1 MTPFVTR
8 CALAGGLA
16 TALVLAIAL
25 TASGWAYDADHK
37 ALRSTYGSTLAEQ
50 LAASAIDPL
59 LANEALRLTSL
70 SQEMSQLSGVA
81 WAALYDLDGRRLAG
95 GEGAPAQAPEADG
108 ETRFQQPLIFGRE
121 ALGRAVV
128 ALPTLSAERQGPSAT
143 LAVVA
148 GLIVL
153 LTFLSGLLGHRA
165 ELRLQQL
172 RQRLEGKLGRTV
184 APGDPLQ
191 ALIQLIDPPQQIV
204 RAPEPGKLPEAS
216 TLEGDEEGIGE
227 ERQDQAYLLVIN
239 LFNQSQLSPQA
250 RQTLFAQL
258 GQALESQLAGTTGR
272 RGFLAGT
279 GMVVLLPQR
288 SSSLDPALEAIE
300 RSLALQRAA
309 QGALADGD
317 IPAELRF
324 GLERL
329 EDEHAAT
336 ANPETLL
343 TTARDAVY
351 RTITLAALARP
362 GSLVIGDAVM
372 RAVDEVA
379 GLEAEAVAASALA
392 ALGAQDPA
400 WRVADRP
407 ALRPLASADSD
418 PKADEEG
425 HGEQGHGEEAP

>member
-25 TASGWAYDADHK
+25 TASGWAYDADQK
-37 ALRSTYGSTLAEQ
+37 ALRTTYGSTLAEQ

-59 LANEALRLTSL
+59 LADEALRLTSL
-70 SQEMSQLSGVA
+70 TQEMSGLSGVA

-108 ETRFQQPLIFGRE
+108 ATRFQQPLIFGRE
-121 ALGRAVV
+121 ALGKAVV
-128 ALPTLSAERQGPSAT
+128 ALPTLGAGRQGPTAT
-143 LAVVA
+143 LAVAA
-148 GLIVL
+148 GLIAL
-153 LTFLSGLLGHRA
+153 LTILSGLLGRRA
-165 ELRLQQL
+165 ERRLHQL
-172 RQRLEGKLGRTV
+172 RQRLEAKLGRTV
-184 APGDPLQ
+184 TPVDPLQ

-204 RAPEPGKLPEAS
+204 RAPARGKAPEAPA
-216 TLEGDEEGIGE
+216 LEGEEDGAGD

-250 RQTLFAQL
+250 RQTLLAQL
-258 GQALESQLAGTTGR
+258 GQALDGQLAGTPGR

-279 GMVVLLPQR
+279 GMVVLLPQS
-288 SSSLDPALEAIE
+288 SSSLDPALEAIQ
-300 RSLALQRAA
+300 RSLTLQRSARA
-309 QGALADGD
+309 ALAEGD

-329 EDEHAAT
+329 EDDHAAT

-343 TTARDAVY
+343 TTASEAVY
-351 RTITLAALARP
+351 RTITLAALARA
-362 GSLVIGDAVM
+362 GGLVIGDAVM
-372 RAVDEVA
+372 RAVDKVGA
-379 GLEAEAVAASALA
+379 LSAEPVAASALA

-400 WRVADRP
+400 WRIADRP
-407 ALRPLASADSD
+407 EAATPT
-418 PKADEEG
+418 PEEG
-425 HGEQGHGEEAP
+425 DGDGDAADVESGAP

>member
-25 TASGWAYDADHK
+25 TASGWAYNADQR
-37 ALRSTYGSTLAEQ
+37 ALRTTYGSTLAEQ

-59 LANEALRLTSL
+59 LADEALRLTSL
-70 SQEMSQLSGVA
+70 TQEMSRLSGVA

-95 GEGAPAQAPEADG
+95 GEGAPAQAPKADG
-108 ETRFQQPLIFGRE
+108 ATRFQQPLIFGRE
-121 ALGRAVV
+121 ALGKAVV
-128 ALPTLSAERQGPSAT
+128 ALPTLSAERQGPSA
-143 LAVVA
+143 AVAVAA
-148 GLIVL
+148 GLVVL
-153 LTFLSGLLGHRA
+153 LALLSGLLARRA
-165 ELRLQQL
+165 ERRLHQL

-184 APGDPLQ
+184 ATADPLR

-204 RAPEPGKLPEAS
+204 RPSASEPLPPGPVAS
-216 TLEGDEEGIGE
+216 GDEDGPGE

-258 GQALESQLAGTTGR
+258 GQALDSQLAGTTGR

-279 GMVVLLPQR
+279 GMVVLLPQS
-288 SSSLDPALEAIE
+288 SSSLDPALEAIQ
-300 RSLALQRAA
+300 RSLTLLRSA
-309 QGALADGD
+309 QAALADGAV
-317 IPAELRF
+317 PAELRF

-329 EDEHAAT
+329 GDEHAAAT
-336 ANPETLL
+336 NPETLL
-343 TTARDAVY
+343 TTASEAVY
-351 RTITLAALARP
+351 RTITLAALAR
-362 GSLVIGDAVM
+362 GGGLVIGDAVM
-372 RAVDEVA
+372 RTVDKA
-379 GLEAEAVAASALA
+379 GGLEAEPVAASALA

-407 ALRPLASADSD
+407 PAPPPSLTADAESS
-418 PKADEEG
+418 EG
-425 HGEQGHGEEAP
+425 EGAP

>member
-25 TASGWAYDADHK
+25 IASGWAYDADQR
-37 ALRSTYGSTLAEQ
+37 ALRTTYGSTLAEQ

-70 SQEMSQLSGVA
+70 TQEMSHLSGVA

-95 GEGAPAQAPEADG
+95 GEGAPAQAPKADG
-108 ETRFQQPLIFGRE
+108 VTRFQEPLIFGRE

-128 ALPTLSAERQGPSAT
+128 ALPTLSAERLGPTAT
-143 LAVVA
+143 LAVAA
-148 GLIVL
+148 GLVVL
-153 LTFLSGLLGHRA
+153 LTLLSGLLGQRV
-165 ELRLQQL
+165 ERRLQQL
-172 RQRLEGKLGRTV
+172 RERLEAKLGRTV
-184 APGDPLQ
+184 SPPDPLK

-204 RAPEPGKLPEAS
+204 RAPAGGLPPEA
-216 TLEGDEEGIGE
+216 TALEGDEEGSGE

-258 GQALESQLAGTTGR
+258 GQALDSLLQGKTGR
-272 RGFLAGT
+272 RGLLAGT
-279 GMVVLLPQR
+279 GMVVLLPQS

-309 QGALADGD
+309 QAALADGA

-329 EDEHAAT
+329 GDEHAAT

-343 TTARDAVY
+343 TTASEAVY
-351 RTITLAALARP
+351 RTITLAALART

-372 RAVDEVA
+372 RTVDKVG
-379 GLEAEAVAASALA
+379 GLEAEPVAASALA

-400 WRVADRP
+400 WRVANRP
-407 ALRPLASADSD
+407 APGPLAHAEGDGVAEGESD
-418 PKADEEG
+418 EKGPGYET
-425 HGEQGHGEEAP
+425 P

>member
-1 MTPFVTR
+1 
-8 CALAGGLA
+8 
-16 TALVLAIAL
+16 
-25 TASGWAYDADHK
+25 
-37 ALRSTYGSTLAEQ
+37 
-50 LAASAIDPL
+50 
-59 LANEALRLTSL
+59 
-70 SQEMSQLSGVA
+70 MSQLSGVA

-172 RQRLEGKLGRTV
+172 RQRLEAKLGRTV

-204 RAPEPGKLPEAS
+204 RTPEPGKLPEAS

-279 GMVVLLPQR
+279 GMVVLATATFQQPRPSPRGHRTQL
-288 SSSLDPALEAIE
+288 
-300 RSLALQRAA
+300 SLAAS
-309 QGALADGD
+309 
-317 IPAELRF
+317 
-324 GLERL
+324 
-329 EDEHAAT
+329 
-336 ANPETLL
+336 
-343 TTARDAVY
+343 
-351 RTITLAALARP
+351 RP
-362 GSLVIGDAVM
+362 GGPGGRGHSGGAPLWA
-372 RAVDEVA
+372 RA
-379 GLEAEAVAASALA
+379 S
-392 ALGAQDPA
+392 
-400 WRVADRP
+400 
-407 ALRPLASADSD
+407 
-418 PKADEEG
+418 
-425 HGEQGHGEEAP
+425 

>member
-16 TALVLAIAL
+16 SALLLAIAL
-25 TASGWAYDADHK
+25 TASGMAYDADQK
-37 ALRSTYGSTLAEQ
+37 ALRTTYGSTLAEQ

-70 SQEMSQLSGVA
+70 TQEMSHLSGVA

-95 GEGAPAQAPEADG
+95 GEGAPAQAPAADG
-108 ETRFQQPLIFGRE
+108 ATRFQQPLIFGRE
-121 ALGRAVV
+121 ALGKAVV
-128 ALPTLSAERQGPSAT
+128 ALPTLGAERQGPTTT
-143 LAVVA
+143 LAVAA
-148 GLIVL
+148 GLIALFTV
-153 LTFLSGLLGHRA
+153 LSGLLGRRV
-165 ELRLQQL
+165 ERRLHQL
-172 RQRLEGKLGRTV
+172 RQRLEAKLGRTV
-184 APGDPLQ
+184 PPADPLQ

-204 RAPEPGKLPEAS
+204 RAPAHGKAPEAP
-216 TLEGDEEGIGE
+216 TLEGDEDGAGD

-250 RQTLFAQL
+250 RQTLLAQL
-258 GQALESQLAGTTGR
+258 GQALDGQLAGTPGR

-279 GMVVLLPQR
+279 GMVVLLPQS
-288 SSSLDPALEAIE
+288 SSSLDPALEAIQ
-300 RSLALQRAA
+300 RSLTLQRSARA
-309 QGALADGD
+309 ALADGD

-343 TTARDAVY
+343 TTASEAVY
-351 RTITLAALARP
+351 RTITLAALARA
-362 GSLVIGDAVM
+362 GGLVIGDAVM
-372 RAVDEVA
+372 RAVDKVGA
-379 GLEAEAVAASALA
+379 LSAEPVAASALA

-400 WRVADRP
+400 WRIADRP
-407 ALRPLASADSD
+407 EAPAPA
-418 PKADEEG
+418 PEEG
-425 HGEQGHGEEAP
+425 GGDEGPADVETEAP

>member
-16 TALVLAIAL
+16 TALLLAIAL
-25 TASGWAYDADHK
+25 AASGWAYNADQK
-37 ALRSTYGSTLAEQ
+37 ALRTTYGSTLAEQ

-59 LANEALRLTSL
+59 LADEALRLTSL
-70 SQEMSQLSGVA
+70 TQEMSRLSGVA

-108 ETRFQQPLIFGRE
+108 ATRFQQPLIFGRE
-121 ALGRAVV
+121 ALGKAVV
-128 ALPTLSAERQGPSAT
+128 ALPTLSAGRQGPSAS
-143 LAVVA
+143 LAVAA
-148 GLIVL
+148 GLIALFTVL
-153 LTFLSGLLGHRA
+153 GGLLGRRV
-165 ELRLQQL
+165 ERRLHQL
-172 RQRLEGKLGRTV
+172 RQRLEAKLGRTV
-184 APGDPLQ
+184 APPDPLQ

-204 RAPEPGKLPEAS
+204 RTPTRGKAPDALAL
-216 TLEGDEEGIGE
+216 TGDEDGTGE
-227 ERQDQAYLLVIN
+227 DLQDQAYLLVIN

-258 GQALESQLAGTTGR
+258 GQALDGQLAGTAGR

-279 GMVVLLPQR
+279 GMVVLLPQS
-288 SSSLDPALEAIE
+288 SSSLDPALDAIQ
-300 RSLALQRAA
+300 RSLTLQRSARA
-309 QGALADGD
+309 ALAEGD

-343 TTARDAVY
+343 TTASEAVY

-362 GSLVIGDAVM
+362 AGLVIGDAVM
-372 RAVDEVA
+372 RTVDKVGA
-379 GLEAEAVAASALA
+379 LSAEPVAASALA

-407 ALRPLASADSD
+407 
-418 PKADEEG
+418 
-425 HGEQGHGEEAP
+425 EAPAPAPEDGAGGDKGDGAP

>member
-16 TALVLAIAL
+16 TAVVLTIAL
-25 TASGWAYDADHK
+25 TASGWAYDADQR
-37 ALRSTYGSTLAEQ
+37 ALRTTYGSTLAEH

-59 LANEALRLTSL
+59 LSDEALRLTSL
-70 SQEMSQLSGVA
+70 TQEMSRLSGVA

-95 GEGAPAQAPEADG
+95 GEGAPAQAPMADG
-108 ETRFQQPLIFGRE
+108 ATRFQHPLIFGRE

-128 ALPTLSAERQGPSAT
+128 ALPTLSTERQGPSAA
-143 LAVVA
+143 LAVAA
-148 GLIVL
+148 GLVAL
-153 LTFLSGLLGHRA
+153 LTLLGGLLGRRA
-165 ELRLQQL
+165 EGRLHQL

-184 APGDPLQ
+184 SPTDPLQ

-204 RAPEPGKLPEAS
+204 RTPASGALVPETAPGGDG
-216 TLEGDEEGIGE
+216 EGAGE
-227 ERQDQAYLLVIN
+227 EPQDQAYLLVIN

-258 GQALESQLAGTTGR
+258 GQALDSQLVGTPGR

-279 GMVVLLPQR
+279 GMVVLLPQ
-288 SSSLDPALEAIE
+288 SSSGLDPALEAIQ

-309 QGALADGD
+309 RTALTEGD
-317 IPAELRF
+317 IPGELRF

-329 EDEHAAT
+329 EDEHATT

-343 TTARDAVY
+343 TTASEAVY
-351 RTITLAALARP
+351 RTITLAALARA
-362 GSLVIGDAVM
+362 GGLVIGDAVM
-372 RAVDEVA
+372 RAVDKVG
-379 GLEAEAVAASALA
+379 GLEAEPVAASALA

-400 WRVADRP
+400 WRVGDRLP
-407 ALRPLASADSD
+407 SAPPESAT
-418 PKADEEG
+418 P
-425 HGEQGHGEEAP
+425 GEEEAAP

>member
-16 TALVLAIAL
+16 TTLLLAIAL
-25 TASGWAYDADHK
+25 TASGWAYDADQK
-37 ALRSTYGSTLAEQ
+37 ALRITYGSTLAEQ

-70 SQEMSQLSGVA
+70 TQEMSQLSGVA

-95 GEGAPAQAPEADG
+95 GEGAPAQAPEAKG
-108 ETRFQQPLIFGRE
+108 ATRFQEPLIFGRE

-128 ALPTLSAERQGPSAT
+128 ALPALSAERRGPTAT
-143 LAVVA
+143 LAVA
-148 GLIVL
+148 GGLIVL
-153 LTFLSGLLGHRA
+153 LTLLSALVGQRV
-165 ELRLQQL
+165 ERRLRQL
-172 RQRLEGKLGRTV
+172 RQRLEAKLGRTV
-184 APGDPLQ
+184 APGDPLK

-204 RAPEPGKLPEAS
+204 RAPAPGKAPEISA
-216 TLEGDEEGIGE
+216 LEGDEERAGE
-227 ERQDQAYLLVIN
+227 ERLDQAYLLVIN

-258 GQALESQLAGTTGR
+258 GQALDSALAGTTGR

-279 GMVVLLPQR
+279 GMVVLLSQS
-288 SSSLDPALEAIE
+288 SSSLDPALEAVE
-300 RSLALQRAA
+300 RGLALQRAA
-309 QGALADGD
+309 QAALADGD

-329 EDEHAAT
+329 DDEHAAT

-343 TTARDAVY
+343 TTASEVVY
-351 RTITLAALARP
+351 RTITLAALARA
-362 GSLVIGDAVM
+362 GGLVIGDAVM
-372 RAVDEVA
+372 RAVDEVG

-407 ALRPLASADSD
+407 APAEPLPPADTD
-418 PKADEEG
+418 ADEEG
-425 HGEQGHGEEAP
+425 AP

>member
-25 TASGWAYDADHK
+25 TASGWGYDADQK
-37 ALRSTYGSTLAEQ
+37 ALRTTYGSTLAEQ

-70 SQEMSQLSGVA
+70 TQEMSHLSGVA

-95 GEGAPAQAPEADG
+95 GEGAPAQAPKADG
-108 ETRFQQPLIFGRE
+108 ATRFQQPLSFGRE
-121 ALGRAVV
+121 ALGKAVV
-128 ALPTLSAERQGPSAT
+128 ALPTLSTERQGPTAT
-143 LAVVA
+143 LAVA
-148 GLIVL
+148 TGLIVL
-153 LTFLSGLLGHRA
+153 LTILSGLLGQRV
-165 ELRLQQL
+165 ERRLQQL
-172 RQRLEGKLGRTV
+172 RQRLEAKLGRTV
-184 APGDPLQ
+184 SPADPLQ

-204 RAPEPGKLPEAS
+204 RAPAQGKPPETGA
-216 TLEGDEEGIGE
+216 LEGDEEGVGE

-258 GQALESQLAGTTGR
+258 GQALDGQLLGKTGR

-279 GMVVLLPQR
+279 GMVVLLPQS

-309 QGALADGD
+309 QAALAAGA

-336 ANPETLL
+336 VNPETLL
-343 TTARDAVY
+343 TTASEAVY
-351 RTITLAALARP
+351 RTITLAALARA
-362 GSLVIGDAVM
+362 GGLVIGDAVM
-372 RAVDEVA
+372 RTVDKVG

-407 ALRPLASADSD
+407 APVPPSNAEGDGDAEGEGV
-418 PKADEEG
+418 EEG
-425 HGEQGHGEEAP
+425 PRDGTP

>member
-25 TASGWAYDADHK
+25 TASGWAYDADQK
-37 ALRSTYGSTLAEQ
+37 ALRTTYGSTLAEQ

-59 LANEALRLTSL
+59 LASEALRLTSL
-70 SQEMSQLSGVA
+70 TQEMSHLSGVA

-95 GEGAPAQAPEADG
+95 GEGAPAQAPKTDG
-108 ETRFQQPLIFGRE
+108 VTRFQQPLIFGRE
-121 ALGRAVV
+121 VLGKAVV
-128 ALPTLSAERQGPSAT
+128 ALPALSTERQGPTASV
-143 LAVVA
+143 AVAA

-153 LTFLSGLLGHRA
+153 LTILSGLLGQSVER
-165 ELRLQQL
+165 RLLQL
-172 RQRLEGKLGRTV
+172 RERLEAKLGRTV
-184 APGDPLQ
+184 SPADPLQ

-204 RAPEPGKLPEAS
+204 RAPAQGKPAETGAP
-216 TLEGDEEGIGE
+216 EGDEEGVGE

-250 RQTLFAQL
+250 RQTLIAQL
-258 GQALESQLAGTTGR
+258 GQALDSQLVGKTGR

-279 GMVVLLPQR
+279 GMVVLLPQS

-300 RSLALQRAA
+300 RSLALKRTA
-309 QGALADGD
+309 QEALADGA

-343 TTARDAVY
+343 TTASEAVY
-351 RTITLAALARP
+351 RTITLAALARA

-372 RAVDEVA
+372 RAVDKVG
-379 GLEAEAVAASALA
+379 GLEAEPVAAGALA

-407 ALRPLASADSD
+407 EPRPA
-418 PKADEEG
+418 ADEQGEANVEG
-425 HGEQGHGEEAP
+425 PGNGAP